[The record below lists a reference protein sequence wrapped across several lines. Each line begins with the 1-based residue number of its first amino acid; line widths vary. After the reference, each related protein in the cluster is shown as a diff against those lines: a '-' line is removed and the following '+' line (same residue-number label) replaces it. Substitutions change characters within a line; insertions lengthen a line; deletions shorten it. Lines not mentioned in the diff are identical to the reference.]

1 MSTVTRVG
9 PVSEKGPFLAVA
21 SVLRVAASEANY
33 GVGVQVKIHPPPG
46 GHSLGAP
53 HREYQK
59 HLKTSRKKM
68 QITKKFLRKF
78 EKECFSKPLD

>member
-33 GVGVQVKIHPPPG
+33 GVGVQVKIHPPPPG
-46 GHSLGAP
+46 GP
-53 HREYQK
+53 F
-59 HLKTSRKKM
+59 SRGPT
-68 QITKKFLRKF
+68 QRVSETF
-78 EKECFSKPLD
+78 ENISQENANH